1 MKQENL
7 PVRVGITGRQT
18 GEDVNSGFGLATG
31 PSVPTAAT
39 VTVAAMAAT
48 ADEEIGGPQ
57 AIFRVGGYR
66 QRPDGAELTMGV
78 GPWLTGVGATTAV
91 GSLGVLVDDVLGRPV
106 FMARPAGS
114 HLVTFELS
122 VEIVTPPP
130 WSGPLLRAYGTVVD
144 VDAARG
150 LSHCEI
156 VDGAGRLVATGRAH
170 LRFVAAGWAQP
181 QRIGATTVAGVS
193 ELSAL
198 DVLGPAAWNGSL
210 TSSAPA
216 RTSAVAVAAVA
227 GSGDTTGGTRIV
239 VPARPEFGNGSGAVH
254 GGILFCGM
262 EQAAVAAD
270 DPEGLLRTTSVTVHY
285 LRRAEVDASVSYDV
299 VPEHRGRSV
308 AVYKVTARGP
318 AGKPYCVATVARTAR

>member
-1 MKQENL
+1 M
-7 PVRVGITGRQT
+7 T
-18 GEDVNSGFGLATG
+18 SGFGLATG
-31 PSVPTAAT
+31 PSVPSVPTPAPAPAAAAT
-39 VTVAAMAAT
+39 DAA

-106 FMARPAGS
+106 FMARPTGS

-156 VDGAGRLVATGRAH
+156 VDGAGRLVATGRAQ

-181 QRIGATTVAGVS
+181 ERTGATAVAGAS
-193 ELSAL
+193 DLSAL
-198 DVLGPAAWNGSL
+198 DVLGPAASNGSSA
-210 TSSAPA
+210 SSAAA
-216 RTSAVAVAAVA
+216 RTSAAAAAVA

-254 GGILFCGM
+254 GGILFCGV

-285 LRRAEVDASVSYDV
+285 LRRAEVDAPVSYDV
-299 VPEHRGRSV
+299 VPEHRGRTV

-318 AGKPYCVATVARTAR
+318 AGKPYCVATVARTAL